1 MKKMK
6 LIGALTAIAVGI
18 ILIVQ
23 NTQPVE
29 TKFLFIKFT
38 MPNSVLLGLT
48 LLIGIAIGILVS
60 LVTSRRQ
67 EAKKKRKPQP
77 TI

>member
-1 MKKMK
+1 MK
-6 LIGALTAIAVGI
+6 LIGALTAIVVSI

-38 MPNSVLLGLT
+38 MPNSILLGLT

-60 LVTSRRQ
+60 LATSRRQ
-67 EAKKKRKPQP
+67 KTKNKQKPQAV
-77 TI
+77 

>member
-6 LIGALTAIAVGI
+6 LIGVLTAVVVSI

-23 NTQPVE
+23 NSQPVE
-29 TKFLFIKFT
+29 TRFLFIKLT

-48 LLIGIAIGILVS
+48 LLIGIAIGL
-60 LVTSRRQ
+60 LAALATSRKREQ
-67 EAKKKRKPQP
+67 KKK
-77 TI
+77 